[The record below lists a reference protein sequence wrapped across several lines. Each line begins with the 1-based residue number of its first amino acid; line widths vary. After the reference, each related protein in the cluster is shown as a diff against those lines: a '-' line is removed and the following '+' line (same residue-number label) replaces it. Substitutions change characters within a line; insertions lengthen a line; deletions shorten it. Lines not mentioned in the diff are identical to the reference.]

1 MTNSPASDMPFLD
14 HLEEL
19 RWRLLKALS
28 AFLVAAIVAFAL
40 LLSSKVDVI
49 GLLAAPAMPYLPNG
63 KLIFTKP
70 TAAFSILMNL
80 SVGIGIVAASPVVL
94 YQAWAFL
101 SPALYRHEKRMVVP
115 VLFGATLLFL
125 AGAALAFFV
134 VMPFTWNFLF
144 GIQSDS
150 IQPMLSATEYF
161 DFAFGMALAFGA
173 VFELPILIL
182 ALTALG
188 IVSPALLN
196 RFRRHAIVGC
206 VVASAFITPGGDPT
220 SLLALSVPLYVLY
233 EISVVL
239 SVVVY
244 KRRMRKIASE
254 ESISAPAEVMA

>member
-1 MTNSPASDMPFLD
+1 MPFLD

-19 RWRLLKALS
+19 RWRLLKALG
-28 AFLVAAIVAFAL
+28 AFLVATIIAFAL
-40 LLSSKVDVI
+40 LLSSKIDVI
-49 GLLAAPAMPYLPNG
+49 GILARPAIPYLPSG

-80 SVGIGIVAASPVVL
+80 SVGVGIVCSSPVVL

-115 VLFGATLLFL
+115 VLIGATALFV
-125 AGAALAFFV
+125 AGVALAFFV
-134 VMPFTWNFLF
+134 VMPFTLRFLF
-144 GIQSDS
+144 GIQSAS
-150 IQPMLSATEYF
+150 IAPMLSATEYF

-188 IVSPALLN
+188 IVTPALLN

-206 VVASAFITPGGDPT
+206 VVVAAFITPGGDPT

-233 EISVVL
+233 ELSVVL

-244 KRRMRKIASE
+244 KRRMRKLMAADE
-254 ESISAPAEVMA
+254 APASGVLA

>member
-1 MTNSPASDMPFLD
+1 
-14 HLEEL
+14 
-19 RWRLLKALS
+19 
-28 AFLVAAIVAFAL
+28 V

-49 GLLAAPAMPYLPNG
+49 GMLARPALPYLPSG

-80 SVGIGIVAASPVVL
+80 SVGIGIVVASPVVL

-115 VLFGATLLFL
+115 VLVGATLLFL

-134 VMPFTWNFLF
+134 VMPFTLKFLF
-144 GIQSDS
+144 GIQSAS
-150 IQPMLSATEYF
+150 IAPMLSATEYF

-206 VVASAFITPGGDPT
+206 VVVAAFITPGGDPT
-220 SLLALSVPLYVLY
+220 SLLALSIPLYVLY
-233 EISVVL
+233 ELSVVL
-239 SVVVY
+239 SIVVY
-244 KRRMRKIASE
+244 KRRMRKIAAE
-254 ESISAPAEVMA
+254 DATPVAEVLA

>member
-1 MTNSPASDMPFLD
+1 MSASSSSDMPFLD

-19 RWRLLKALS
+19 RWRLLKALA
-28 AFLVAAIVAFAL
+28 AFLVATITAFAL

-49 GLLAAPAMPYLPNG
+49 GLLARPALPYLPSG

-80 SVGIGIVAASPVVL
+80 SVGIGIVLASPVVL

-115 VLFGATLLFL
+115 TLIGATALFL
-125 AGAALAFFV
+125 AGVALAFFV
-134 VMPFTWNFLF
+134 VMPFTLKFLF
-144 GIQSDS
+144 GIQSAS
-150 IQPMLSATEYF
+150 IAPMLSATEYF

-206 VVASAFITPGGDPT
+206 VVVAAFITPGGDPT
-220 SLLALSVPLYVLY
+220 SLMALAIPLYVLY
-233 EISVVL
+233 ELSVVL
-239 SVVVY
+239 SVLVY
-244 KRRMRKIASE
+244 KRRMRKLA
-254 ESISAPAEVMA
+254 AAEAVGANEVLA

>member
-1 MTNSPASDMPFLD
+1 MSTPTAADMPFLD

-19 RWRLLKALS
+19 RWRLLKALA
-28 AFLVAAIVAFAL
+28 AFLVAAIVAFGV

-49 GLLAAPAMPYLPNG
+49 GMLARPALPYLPSG

-80 SVGIGIVAASPVVL
+80 SVGIGIVVASPVVL

-115 VLFGATLLFL
+115 VLVGATLLFL

-134 VMPFTWNFLF
+134 VMPFTLKFLF
-144 GIQSDS
+144 GIQSAS
-150 IQPMLSATEYF
+150 IAPMLSATEYF

-206 VVASAFITPGGDPT
+206 VVVAAFITPGGDPT
-220 SLLALSVPLYVLY
+220 SLLALSIPLYVLY
-233 EISVVL
+233 ELSVVL
-239 SVVVY
+239 SIVVY
-244 KRRMRKIASE
+244 KRRMRKIAAE
-254 ESISAPAEVMA
+254 DATPVAEVLA

>member
-1 MTNSPASDMPFLD
+1 MSTPTAADMPFLD

-19 RWRLLKALS
+19 RWRLLKALA
-28 AFLVAAIVAFAL
+28 AFLVAAIVAFGV

-49 GLLAAPAMPYLPNG
+49 GMLARPALPYLPSG

-80 SVGIGIVAASPVVL
+80 SVGIGIVVASPVVL

-134 VMPFTWNFLF
+134 VMPFTLKFLF
-144 GIQSDS
+144 GIQSAS
-150 IQPMLSATEYF
+150 IAPMLSATEYF

-196 RFRRHAIVGC
+196 RFRRHAVVGC
-206 VVASAFITPGGDPT
+206 VVVAAFITPGGDPT
-220 SLLALSVPLYVLY
+220 SLLALSIPLYVLY
-233 EISVVL
+233 ELSVVL
-239 SVVVY
+239 SIVVY
-244 KRRMRKIASE
+244 KRRMRKIAAEDST
-254 ESISAPAEVMA
+254 PVAEVLA